1 MKKVIVI
8 VVGLLSLLTS
18 LYASRASFVVS
29 NEELFYSYDTIVNE
43 SIAEDRIVNLE
54 LTNSDVVIFSDSTK
68 SFTAKLVK
76 TDQREIDALFTWGGI
91 QQSNDVK
98 LRYSINNSKPKN
110 VKENQNQIT
119 LKNLPSNELSIFT
132 LEANVNKKWIECGRV
147 GLIPVNIIEDEVK
160 VEQQEEVIEAII
172 NEESSIT
179 TLEPKL
185 ISNTKVNR
193 KVILSSYFI
202 SSLQILTFN
211 SSTVNN
217 GLGVKA
223 SVALPITNNL
233 SFVTDVNY
241 QWIKYTNR
249 DFTELALMGKVRLNS
264 NINDSGIVFIQLGA
278 GENFVTKNSLNAY
291 YPIVSTGL
299 GLELYF
305 TKSIALSF
313 LGEYSV
319 SFQRDSFNNHISGA
333 VGLSIAFGKEAKV
346 WRSLF

>member
-1 MKKVIVI
+1 MKRVATLLFSLFFVLVALCASKASFSVPSEISFFSYDELINEPINDNTVS
-8 VVGLLSLLTS
+8 LSL
-18 LYASRASFVVS
+18 
-29 NEELFYSYDTIVNE
+29 
-43 SIAEDRIVNLE
+43 
-54 LTNSDVVIFSDSTK
+54 SDSSTIT
-68 SFTAKLVK
+68 FTTADEKTFDARLVK
-76 TDQREIDALFTWGGI
+76 TNENDIDATFIWTI
-91 QQSNDVK
+91 NNANTK
-98 LRYSINNSKPKN
+98 LRFTLNNSKPKTIKKDIN
-110 VKENQNQIT
+110 ELT

-147 GLIPVNIIEDEVK
+147 GLIPVNVIEDEVK

-202 SSLQILTFN
+202 SSLQIISFD

-217 GLGVKA
+217 GFGVKA

-233 SFVTDVNY
+233 SLVLDTNY
-241 QWIKYTNR
+241 QWLKYFNK
-249 DFTELALMGKVRLNS
+249 DFTELALMGKLRLNS
-264 NINDSGIVFIQLGA
+264 NINDSGIVFIQLGG
-278 GENFVTKNSLNAY
+278 GENFVTKANSKAY
-291 YPIVSTGL
+291 YPLVSTGL

-313 LGEYSV
+313 LGEYSI
-319 SFQRDSFNNHISGA
+319 SFQRDSVNNHLSGA

-346 WRSLF
+346 

>member
-8 VVGLLSLLTS
+8 IVLLLSLFTNIF
-18 LYASRASFVVS
+18 ASKASFSVPETITKYS
-29 NEELFYSYDTIVNE
+29 INGEEKEVIDNLITLDINDNDIITIISDDNKEISSKIVFTEYD
-43 SIAEDRIVNLE
+43 
-54 LTNSDVVIFSDSTK
+54 K
-68 SFTAKLVK
+68 
-76 TDQREIDALFTWGGI
+76 IDATFSWDI
-91 QQSNDVK
+91 SNTK
-98 LRYSINNSKPKN
+98 LRYSLNNSKPKSIKKDVN
-110 VKENQNQIT
+110 EIT
-119 LKNLPSNELSIFT
+119 LKNLPANELSIFT
-132 LEANVNKKWIECGRV
+132 LEAKVNKKWSECGRV
-147 GLIPVNIIEDEVK
+147 GLIPVNVIEDEVK

-185 ISNTKVNR
+185 ISNSKANR

-202 SSLQILTFN
+202 SSLQILSFN

-233 SFVTDVNY
+233 SLVTDVNY
-241 QWIKYTNR
+241 QWIKYTTR
-249 DFTELALMGKVRLNS
+249 DFTELALMGKLRLNS
-264 NINDSGIVFIQLGA
+264 NINDSGIVFIQLGG
-278 GENFVTKNSLNAY
+278 GENFVTKANSKAY
-291 YPIVSTGL
+291 YPLVSTGL

-319 SFQRDSFNNHISGA
+319 SFQKDSFNNHISGA

-346 WRSLF
+346 

>member
-8 VVGLLSLLTS
+8 IVLLLSLFTS
-18 LYASRASFVVS
+18 IFASKVSFSVPETITKYS
-29 NEELFYSYDTIVNE
+29 INGEEKEVIDNSITLDINDNDIITIICDDNKKI
-43 SIAEDRIVNLE
+43 SSKIV
-54 LTNSDVVIFSDSTK
+54 
-68 SFTAKLVK
+68 FTEHDK
-76 TDQREIDALFTWGGI
+76 IDATFRWDI
-91 QQSNDVK
+91 SNTK
-98 LRYSINNSKPKN
+98 QRFILNNSKPKSIKSGVN
-110 VKENQNQIT
+110 EIT

-132 LEANVNKKWIECGRV
+132 LEAKVNNKWSECGIV
-147 GLIPVNIIEDEVK
+147 GLIPVNVIEDEQ
-160 VEQQEEVIEAII
+160 EIIHEEVLTPVIDE
-172 NEESSIT
+172 NSSID

-185 ISNTKVNR
+185 ISNAKVNR

-202 SSLQILTFN
+202 SSLQILSFD

-249 DFTELALMGKVRLNS
+249 DFTELALMGKLRLNS
-264 NINDSGIVFIQLGA
+264 NINDSGIVFIQLGG
-278 GENFVTKNSLNAY
+278 GENFVTKESNKAY
-291 YPIVSTGL
+291 YPLVSTGL

-319 SFQRDSFNNHISGA
+319 SFQRDSVNNHLSGA

>member
-8 VVGLLSLLTS
+8 IVLLLSLFTS
-18 LYASRASFVVS
+18 IFASKVSFSVPETIIKYS
-29 NEELFYSYDTIVNE
+29 INGEEKEVIETPITLDINDNDIITIICDDNKKI
-43 SIAEDRIVNLE
+43 SSKIV
-54 LTNSDVVIFSDSTK
+54 
-68 SFTAKLVK
+68 FTEHDK
-76 TDQREIDALFTWGGI
+76 IDATFSLDI
-91 QQSNDVK
+91 SNTK
-98 LRYSINNSKPKN
+98 LRYTLNNSKPKSIKSGVN
-110 VKENQNQIT
+110 EIT

-147 GLIPVNIIEDEVK
+147 GLIPVNVIEDEVK
-160 VEQQEEVIEAII
+160 VEQQQEEVLTPVI
-172 NEESSIT
+172 NENSSID

-185 ISNTKVNR
+185 ISNAKVNR

-202 SSLQILTFN
+202 SSLQILSFD

-223 SVALPITNNL
+223 SLALPITNNL
-233 SFVTDVNY
+233 SLVLDSNY
-241 QWIKYTNR
+241 QWLKYFDK
-249 DFTELALMGKVRLNS
+249 DFNELALMGKLRLNS
-264 NINDSGIVFIQLGA
+264 NINDSGIVFIQLGG
-278 GENFVTKNSLNAY
+278 GENFVTKESNKAY
-291 YPIVSTGL
+291 YPLVSTAL

-319 SFQRDSFNNHISGA
+319 SFQRDSVNNHLSGA

>member
-8 VVGLLSLLTS
+8 MVLLLSLFTS
-18 LYASRASFVVS
+18 IFASKATFSVP
-29 NEELFYSYDTIVNE
+29 EIITKYSIN
-43 SIAEDRIVNLE
+43 N
-54 LTNSDVVIFSDSTK
+54 K
-68 SFTAKLVK
+68 SFEVENNTITLDVNDNELITIISDDNKETISKVV
-76 TDQREIDALFTWGGI
+76 FTEHKKIAATFSWDI
-91 QQSNDVK
+91 SNTK
-98 LRYSINNSKPKN
+98 LRYSLNNSKPKTIKKDIN
-110 VKENQNQIT
+110 KLT
-119 LKNLPSNELSIFT
+119 LKNLPSNELSVFT
-132 LEANVNKKWIECGRV
+132 LEAKLNNKWVECGRV
-147 GLIPVNIIEDEVK
+147 GLIPVNVIENEVK

-233 SFVTDVNY
+233 SLVTDVNY

-249 DFTELALMGKVRLNS
+249 DFTELALMGKLRLNS
-264 NINDSGIVFIQLGA
+264 NINDSGIVFIQLGG
-278 GENFVTKNSLNAY
+278 GENFVTKANSKAY
-291 YPIVSTGL
+291 YPLVSTGL

-319 SFQRDSFNNHISGA
+319 SFQNDSFNNHISGA

-346 WRSLF
+346 

>member
-8 VVGLLSLLTS
+8 LVVLLSLLTS
-18 LYASRASFVVS
+18 VYASRVPFVVS
-29 NEELFYSYDTIVNE
+29 NEITSFSYETQLNE
-43 SIAEDRIVNLE
+43 PILNDKLVLINLSESDIITLTTED
-54 LTNSDVVIFSDSTK
+54 DKQFD
-68 SFTAKLVK
+68 AKLVK
-76 TDQREIDALFTWGGI
+76 TDESEIDATFSWDI
-91 QQSNDVK
+91 SNTK
-98 LRYSINNSKPKN
+98 LRYTLNNSKPKSIKSGVN
-110 VKENQNQIT
+110 EIT
-119 LKNLPSNELSIFT
+119 LTNLPSNELSIFT

-147 GLIPVNIIEDEVK
+147 GLIPVNVIEDEIK
-160 VEQQEEVIEAII
+160 LEQQEEVIESIL

-202 SSLQILTFN
+202 SSLQILSFDN
-211 SSTVNN
+211 STINN
-217 GLGVKA
+217 GMGVKA
-223 SVALPITNNL
+223 SLALPVTNNL

-249 DFTELALMGKVRLNS
+249 DFTELALMGKVRINS
-264 NINDSGIVFIQLGA
+264 NINDAGIVFIQLGG
-278 GENFVTKNSLNAY
+278 GENFVTKANNKAY
-291 YPIVSTGL
+291 YPLVSTGL

-319 SFQRDSFNNHISGA
+319 SFQKDSFNNHISGA
-333 VGLSIAFGKEAKV
+333 VGLSIAFGKDEWLWKK
-346 WRSLF
+346 LFS